1 MNAARAAAMSDPG
14 RNHWLR
20 RRWQEP
26 PISRPR
32 VASSTGV
39 QDLTRM
45 EWVHHSCQHCT
56 PRSGD
61 AQ

>member
-1 MNAARAAAMSDPG
+1 MDAARAAAMSDPS
-14 RNHWLR
+14 RNHWR
-20 RRWQEP
+20 RCRRQEP

-32 VASSTGV
+32 VAPSTGIRE
-39 QDLTRM
+39 LTGM

-56 PRSGD
+56 LLSGD